1 MKTFLAFMTGLLM
14 GFFSL
19 FTIGAIE
26 IMNERD
32 ELKEQLNSKEAE
44 EVEA

>member
-19 FTIGAIE
+19 FTIGAVKIYE
-26 IMNERD
+26 ENE